1 MARGAIYM
9 KSVFDSMMED
19 FSYKIIGRPFETPL
33 CGLTFTSNVA
43 SSTGWYIPSTGESY
57 TTTINPNSS
66 DWGKEKYDKFNK
78 KPCAY
83 CGCKTHIEDVH
94 CCGCGAP
101 VE

>member
-1 MARGAIYM
+1 
-9 KSVFDSMMED
+9 ME
-19 FSYKIIGRPFETPL
+19 FFNCEIIGPSLIPPI

-43 SSTGWYIPSTGESY
+43 SSTGWYNLNTGESY
-57 TTTINPNSS
+57 STTINPNSPE
-66 DWGKEKYDKFNK
+66 WGKEKDNQFNK
-78 KPCAY
+78 RPCAY